1 MSDNGELYNTTRAT
15 RNNTTE
21 AALTV
26 SLKAGKGMGDP
37 WVIVK
42 ADTVAQLQALL
53 NDLHYSGIE
62 NTVAHV
68 SRSLQQACGPE
79 SGR

>member
-1 MSDNGELYNTTRAT
+1 MPGNGELYNTTRAN
-15 RNNTTE
+15 RNGTTE

-26 SLKAGKGMGDP
+26 SLKAGKGLDAP
-37 WVIVK
+37 WIIIK
-42 ADTVAQLQALL
+42 ADTIEELQSLL
-53 NDLHYSGIE
+53 NDLHYRGVE

-68 SRSLQQACGPE
+68 SRSLQESYNP

>member
-1 MSDNGELYNTTRAT
+1 MSEMNGELYNAT
-15 RNNTTE
+15 RKRMNE
-21 AALTV
+21 AALTAT
-26 SLKAGKGMGDP
+26 LKAGKGMGDP

-42 ADTVAQLQALL
+42 ADTVPELQALL

-68 SRSLQQACGPE
+68 SRSLQQACAPE
-79 SGR
+79 AGR